1 MTTQA
6 VKDIQS
12 VDSQKLKNKG
22 FFRISVDNC
31 GDMCI
36 KGQKSLSFMLHM

>member
-1 MTTQA
+1 ML
-6 VKDIQS
+6 KDIQS
-12 VDSQKLKNKG
+12 VNSNYPVNKG
-22 FFRISVDNC
+22 KFGFSVDNC

>member
-1 MTTQA
+1 VTQA

-12 VDSQKLKNKG
+12 VDSCYPVNKG
-22 FFRISVDNC
+22 KFGFSVDKY